1 MENINLDEALFYSK
15 LIIKKGDCYSGKSF
29 RKYSKAFIGAS
40 EDIKFYLEQESFN
53 RKRALTVLGA
63 GDHVFNLAFMDVKE
77 IDAFDINM
85 LQYFVYY
92 LRKAMLDS
100 LMYEEFKHMNLR
112 FDSYAMDGLAQGIE
126 KSKKILRE
134 DVYEYYR
141 KILEFARKIGRL
153 ENLYY
158 FVIGDFWRNY
168 NNYLQSEETYL
179 ALREKLKNTKVNL
192 YFGDVR
198 DISKNL
204 KGDYDIALLSNISDY
219 LGSEKRNLTIEEFD
233 DFIDLFYNLLS
244 DNGVL
249 INYLYG
255 FKDEFLI
262 KNSMISRR
270 EIPSNNLVKIDFTNM
285 GYYRVRKIT

>member
-15 LIIKKGDCYSGKSF
+15 LIIKNGDYYSGKSF
-29 RKYSKAFIGAS
+29 RKYSKCFIGAS
-40 EDIKFYLEQESFN
+40 EYIKFYLEQENFN
-53 RKRALTVLGA
+53 RQRALTVLGA

-85 LQYFVYY
+85 LQYFVYI

-100 LMYEEFKHMNLR
+100 LGYEEFKFVNLR
-112 FDSYAMDGLAQGIE
+112 FDSYAIDGLAQGIE
-126 KSKKILRE
+126 KSKKALSE

-141 KILEFARKIGRL
+141 KILEFAKKCGRL

-158 FVIGDFWRNY
+158 MVIGDFWRNY

-179 ALREKLKNTKVNL
+179 ALREKLKSTKINL
-192 YFGDVR
+192 YFGDAR
-198 DISKNL
+198 DISKDL
-204 KGDYDIALLSNISDY
+204 EGDYDITLLSNISDY
-219 LGSEKRNLTIEEFD
+219 LGNEKRPLTIEEFNT
-233 DFIDLFYNLLS
+233 FIDLFYNLLS

-255 FKDEFLI
+255 FKDDFLI
-262 KNSMISRR
+262 KNSIITRR
-270 EIPSNNLVKIDFTNM
+270 DIPNNNLVKIDFSNM
-285 GYYRVRKIT
+285 GYYRVRKNA

>member
-1 MENINLDEALFYSK
+1 METVNLDEALFYSK
-15 LIIKKGDCYSGKSF
+15 LIIKNGDYYSGKSF
-29 RKYSKAFIGAS
+29 RKYSKCFIGAS
-40 EDIKFYLEQESFN
+40 EFIKFCLEQESFN
-53 RKRALTVLGA
+53 RKRALTVLSG

-100 LMYEEFKHMNLR
+100 LMYEEFKYMNLR
-112 FDSYAMDGLAQGIE
+112 FDSYAIYGLIQGIE
-126 KSKKILRE
+126 KSKKALRE

-141 KILEFARKIGRL
+141 KILEFAKKYGRL

-158 FVIGDFWRNY
+158 SVIGYSWRNY

-219 LGSEKRNLTIEEFD
+219 LGNEKRPLTIEEFN

-244 DNGVL
+244 DNGII

-255 FKDEFLI
+255 FKDAFLI
-262 KNSMISRR
+262 KNSMITRR
-270 EIPSNNLVKIDFTNM
+270 DIPNNNLVKIDFTNM
-285 GYYRVRKIT
+285 GYYRVRKIA